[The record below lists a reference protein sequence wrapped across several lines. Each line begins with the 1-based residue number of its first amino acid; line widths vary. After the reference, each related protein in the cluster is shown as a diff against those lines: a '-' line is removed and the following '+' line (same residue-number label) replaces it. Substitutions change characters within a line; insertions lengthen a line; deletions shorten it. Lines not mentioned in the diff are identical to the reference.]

1 MKKQKQSS
9 SGFASFSE
17 YYDDRKLRKEV
28 GTTGLFLCLFC
39 VVLAAVFFVRG
50 LAAVGAQEALSYA
63 ASCSFLLILLI
74 YLLFPASLFR
84 FLWKLRP
91 VTDCIGKYLLRLIL
105 LPVYLVLCLFSL
117 PFVGRQRKKY
127 QFASWKE
134 PAASADTY
142 YSADTQNVFR
152 SSSSGRFRFLTSLL
166 GVMAEKRQFFLF
178 PVLLVLLLLG
188 LFFYFISSS
197 SILGFVYTLF

>member
-50 LAAVGAQEALSYA
+50 LAAVGAQEVLSYM
-63 ASCSFLLILLI
+63 ASCFFLLILLI
-74 YLLFPASLFR
+74 YLLFPAALFR

-91 VTDCIGKYLLRLIL
+91 MTDCIGKYLLRLFL

-127 QFASWKE
+127 QFAYWKE
-134 PAASADTY
+134 AAAPSDTY
-142 YSADTQNVFR
+142 FSADTQNVFR
-152 SSSSGRFRFLTSLL
+152 SSSSGRFRLLTSLL

>member
-1 MKKQKQSS
+1 MKKQKKPPA
-9 SGFASFSE
+9 GFESFSD
-17 YYDDRKLRKEV
+17 YYDYNKLRKEI

-39 VVLAAVFFVRG
+39 VVLAAVFCVQG
-50 LAAVGAQEALSYA
+50 IAAVGVQAVLSYT
-63 ASCSFLLILLI
+63 ASCFFLLILLV
-74 YLLFPASLFR
+74 YLLFPAALFR

-91 VTDCIGKYLLRLIL
+91 VTDRIGKYLLRLIL

-127 QFASWKE
+127 RFASWKE
-134 PAASADTY
+134 PAAPADTY
-142 YSADTQNVFR
+142 YSADTQNVFQ

-166 GVMAEKRQFFLF
+166 GAMAEKRQFFLF